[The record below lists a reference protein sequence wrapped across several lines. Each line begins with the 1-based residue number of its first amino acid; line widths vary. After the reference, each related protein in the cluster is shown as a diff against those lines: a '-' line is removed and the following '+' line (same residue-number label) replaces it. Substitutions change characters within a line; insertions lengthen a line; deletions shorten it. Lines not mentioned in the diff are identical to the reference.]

1 MEVAV
6 EKDDMYVIV
15 DAQKERRLKLVGKK
29 NKKIRIQMDTTKNQV
44 QIPKRKQ
51 ITNSE
56 NLH

>member
-29 NKKIRIQMDTTKNQV
+29 NKKITIQMDTTKNQV